1 MIYICKNY
9 NIDDNDPL
17 FDSFNY
23 SLWHFPVLSH
33 NKAVND
39 LRTVWKS
46 VLKKIPSNCYFI
58 DCLSYRNLNLMA
70 MFNLIYIRTTN
81 VFQFPCNFYKSS
93 HRGCSAKKS
102 VLRNFTKFT
111 GNTCARASFKKRKEN
126 AMQRNIFD
134 SLDESIEDIEGG
146 EYSGPQDVVLLP
158 LCNDPYACIRW
169 GRWWWYIVWT
179 PSPHFIKWVEWGGVG
194 VCVVVSRNGACHI
207 ISRIF
212 WRSK

>member
-1 MIYICKNY
+1 
-9 NIDDNDPL
+9 
-17 FDSFNY
+17 
-23 SLWHFPVLSH
+23 
-33 NKAVND
+33 
-39 LRTVWKS
+39 
-46 VLKKIPSNCYFI
+46 
-58 DCLSYRNLNLMA
+58 MA

-81 VFQFPCNFYKSS
+81 VFQFSCNFYKSS

-158 LCNDPYACIRW
+158 LCNDPYACIR
-169 GRWWWYIVWT
+169 
-179 PSPHFIKWVEWGGVG
+179 
-194 VCVVVSRNGACHI
+194 
-207 ISRIF
+207 
-212 WRSK
+212 